1 MLQSNE
7 LITESFL
14 AKLVVKP
21 RPPPFVIASRMNLKT
36 PWDFYKSIFKTYKSD
51 TDKLIDECF
60 ETDWPNTKIEK
71 IIKDEHQI
79 E

>member
-1 MLQSNE
+1 
-7 LITESFL
+7 
-14 AKLVVKP
+14 
-21 RPPPFVIASRMNLKT
+21 MNLKT

-79 E
+79 D